1 MKSQFFYSDGKV
13 SSGEKNKRIVTSNFA
28 KGKGDVYVNQNCK
41 KETKKKLILEGLT
54 NFGEQSN
61 NYLSIY

>member
-41 KETKKKLILEGLT
+41 KTTKKETHFGGLDKLG
-54 NFGEQSN
+54 
-61 NYLSIY
+61 